1 MKIASFVFCLA
12 GWLAFPALA
21 AAQARPEFEVATVK
35 IVAPGNNSESYMPT
49 LDLRPGATLRIY
61 NRRLD
66 EIIMLAYDIGVKQI
80 SGPRWLIEPTSDPTT
95 VTRFEVMAKIP
106 EDARKED
113 IPLMLQK
120 LLEDRFKLQVHREPQ
135 TTQVYALEVAKGGH
149 KMQSS
154 KETRPA
160 GCARVI
166 ATSETTGAAA
176 DCVNVTMT
184 QLAQQLQSL
193 SPAYF
198 RDGPIVDKTE
208 LTGTFDVH
216 LEWFLLAQIEAGQN
230 GPTMYAAVEKLG
242 LTLQKKKET
251 ANMLV
256 VDHCEQTP
264 TEN

>member
-1 MKIASFVFCLA
+1 MKSISLA
-12 GWLAFPALA
+12 LLLVGFPALTV
-21 AAQARPEFEVATVK
+21 AQSRPEFEVATVK

-66 EIIMLAYDIGVKQI
+66 EIIMLAYDVGVRQI
-80 SGPRWLIEPTSDPTT
+80 SGPRWLTDPTT
-95 VTRFEVMAKIP
+95 DPSAVTRFEVQAKVP
-106 EDARKED
+106 SDARKED

-135 TTQVYALEVAKGGH
+135 STQVYALEVAKGGH
-149 KMQSS
+149 QLQPAS
-154 KETRPA
+154 EPRPA

-176 DCVNVTMT
+176 DCVNVTMA
-184 QLAQQLQSL
+184 QLAQQMQSL
-193 SPAYF
+193 APAYF
-198 RDGPIVDKTE
+198 RDGPIVDRTE

-216 LEWFLLAQIEAGQN
+216 LEWLLLSQIEAGLS
-230 GPTMYAAVEKLG
+230 GPTMYTAVEKLG
-242 LTLQKKKET
+242 LKLEKKRDS

-256 VDHCEQTP
+256 IDHCERAP
-264 TEN
+264 IDN